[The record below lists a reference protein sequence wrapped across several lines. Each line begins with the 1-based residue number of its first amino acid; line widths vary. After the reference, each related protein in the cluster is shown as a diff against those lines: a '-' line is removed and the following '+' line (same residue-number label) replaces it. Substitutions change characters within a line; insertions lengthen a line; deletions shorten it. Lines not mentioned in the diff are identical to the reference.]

1 MRTVI
6 VGGADVRPL
15 WLAVVLVLFGTG
27 IALPS
32 SAHADSPQARAI
44 VQDGTVEA
52 GLAAGYLQG
61 NDTLTAVSSNRSA
74 LYALPRIGMVL
85 TPEVGKG
92 FFTGNLEL
100 LLEPLYAHY
109 FKPFGA
115 SAAGG
120 SLVFKYNLLT
130 FGRWMPYWDFGLGM
144 LWTNLAPRIPEQS
157 TQFNFVV
164 ESGPGLH
171 YFATEQVALMIGVRF
186 HHISNADIGDRNRGL
201 NGTLAY
207 TGISVFLPR

>member
-1 MRTVI
+1 
-6 VGGADVRPL
+6 
-15 WLAVVLVLFGTG
+15 
-27 IALPS
+27 
-32 SAHADSPQARAI
+32 
-44 VQDGTVEA
+44 
-52 GLAAGYLQG
+52 
-61 NDTLTAVSSNRSA
+61 
-74 LYALPRIGMVL
+74 
-85 TPEVGKG
+85 
-92 FFTGNLEL
+92 
-100 LLEPLYAHY
+100 
-109 FKPFGA
+109 
-115 SAAGG
+115 
-120 SLVFKYNLLT
+120 
-130 FGRWMPYWDFGLGM
+130 M